1 MFLDFEYKIRTDSAY
16 RDKVYGALETMQKTA
31 KDATKSEKHRKLR
44 EEAVMEYLKVSHFN
58 IAPLLGYYYPHYP
71 EGTPYSLKDFPFAH
85 CYYTLNLGPNSST
98 TFRCGRQIGKCI
110 DKASIVR
117 IRNKQTG
124 EIKTLSCTS
133 LYNLKKS
140 QKIS

>member
-31 KDATKSEKHRKLR
+31 KDATKSEKHRKLH
-44 EEAVMEYLKVSHFN
+44 EEAVLEYLKVSHFN

-98 TFRCGRQIGKCI
+98 TFRCGRQIGKSC
-110 DKASIVR
+110 SSSSRVT
-117 IRNKQTG
+117 IRNKSTG
-124 EIKTLSCTS
+124 KVLHLTCGE
-133 LYNLKKS
+133 LYNMKKS